1 MKNFEDLSDGGISIS
16 DDQIQMNLAPDEA
29 YALWQWLS
37 LRKDAFQAH
46 TSKKQL
52 EIYLYQQ
59 DLSHFDELKAS
70 IPELH
75 ERGPIMKILDAQWE
89 AVSEQALQ
97 LLKDYQI
104 EYHVHPSLEDDNS
117 YAQG

>member
-1 MKNFEDLSDGGISIS
+1 MKVFEDHTDGGIRIT
-16 DDQIQMNLAPDEA
+16 DNHTHINLDSSEA
-29 YALWQWLS
+29 YALWEWLS

-46 TSKKQL
+46 SHTKHV
-52 EIYLYQQ
+52 EIHLYQQ
-59 DLSHFDELKAS
+59 DMNHFDELKAS
-70 IPELH
+70 IPNLQ

-89 AVSEQALQ
+89 AVSERALQ

-104 EYHVHPSLEDDNS
+104 EYHIHPSLNEEDS